1 MGYTDSKGR
10 PEIIAQPFIAKGTTD
25 WRVIEEPDD
34 AGADSDENSDSG
46 EK

>member
-10 PEIIAQPFIAKGTTD
+10 PEIIAQPFIAKGTTE

-34 AGADSDENSDSG
+34 AGADSDETAGNG
-46 EK
+46 EQ